1 MIPGEQHAAAAPAGR
16 RVAPWNDE
24 RLRAI
29 GLQAITLVLVLALL
43 AYLAVNAVDNL
54 HRQGIATGFDFLGR
68 EASFAITTAL
78 IPYSPADTYARAL
91 LVGLLNTLLVAALGI
106 LFATLL
112 GVALGLARLSTNW
125 LLNRLALVYVEIMRN
140 TPLILQLFLWW
151 DLLRLS
157 TPPPHQAWE
166 PLPGLYIS
174 LRGVFFPVPVYDP
187 LYAWMAV
194 ALVLGIA
201 AAVWLRSWARRRQA
215 RTGYP
220 VPAGW
225 LGLALLLLLPA
236 IVFLAGGA
244 PHLLDIPH
252 PTRFDFSGG
261 RSITPEFA
269 ALLVAL
275 VAYTAAFIGEIVRGG
290 VLAVKSG
297 QSEAAAA
304 LGLTRGQALRLV
316 VLPQAVRVIIPPL
329 TSEYLNLAKNS
340 SLAVAI
346 GFPEL
351 FSVTN
356 TIANQTGQAIET
368 MAIVSATYLAIS
380 LSISLL
386 MNLYNRSMALV
397 ER

>member
-1 MIPGEQHAAAAPAGR
+1 MVPADQRAPASPPR
-16 RVAPWNDE
+16 RKVALWNDE
-24 RLRAI
+24 RVRSLAF
-29 GLQAITLVLVLALL
+29 QSVTLALVVGLL
-43 AYLAVNAVDNL
+43 AYLALNAADNL
-54 HRQGIATGFDFLGR
+54 SRQGIATGFGFLGR

-91 LVGLLNTLLVAALGI
+91 LVGLLNTLLVAGLG
-106 LFATLL
+106 LVLATLL
-112 GVALGLARLSTNW
+112 GLALGLARLSANW
-125 LLNRLALVYVEIMRN
+125 LLGRIALVYVEIMRN
-140 TPLILQLFLWW
+140 TPLVLQLFLWW

-157 TPPPHQAWE
+157 TPPPRQAWK
-166 PLPGLYIS
+166 PLPGVYIS

-187 LYAWMAV
+187 LYLWMAA
-194 ALVLGIA
+194 ALALGVA
-201 AAVWLRSWARRRQA
+201 AAVLLGVWGRRHQA
-215 RTGYP
+215 RTGRGLRLAWP
-220 VPAGW
+220 
-225 LGLALLLLLPA
+225 GLALILLPPA
-236 IVFLAGGA
+236 IVFFAGGA
-244 PHLLDIPH
+244 PHLLDVPH

-261 RSITPEFA
+261 RSITPELA
-269 ALLVAL
+269 ALLAGL
-275 VAYTAAFIGEIVRGG
+275 VAYTAAFIGEILRGSILSVR
-290 VLAVKSG
+290 SG

-304 LGLTRGQALRLV
+304 LGLTRGQALRLI
-316 VLPQAVRVIIPPL
+316 VLPQAIRVAIPPL

-356 TIANQTGQAIET
+356 TVANQTGQAIEA
-368 MAIVSATYLAIS
+368 MAIVSATYLAVS

>member
-54 HRQGIATGFDFLGR
+54 RRQGIATGFDFLGR

-187 LYAWMAV
+187 LYAWMGV

-201 AAVWLRSWARRRQA
+201 AALWLRSWARRRQA
-215 RTGYP
+215 RTGISR
-220 VPAGW
+220 AG
-225 LGLALLLLLPA
+225 GLARSRSPAAVAGDRLPRRRRA
-236 IVFLAGGA
+236 AS
-244 PHLLDIPH
+244 PRH
-252 PTRFDFSGG
+252 PTSHALRFQRRPQHHAGIRG
-261 RSITPEFA
+261 AAGRARRSIPRPSSA
-269 ALLVAL
+269 RSCA
-275 VAYTAAFIGEIVRGG
+275 AAFSR
-290 VLAVKSG
+290 
-297 QSEAAAA
+297 
-304 LGLTRGQALRLV
+304 
-316 VLPQAVRVIIPPL
+316 
-329 TSEYLNLAKNS
+329 
-340 SLAVAI
+340 
-346 GFPEL
+346 
-351 FSVTN
+351 
-356 TIANQTGQAIET
+356 
-368 MAIVSATYLAIS
+368 
-380 LSISLL
+380 
-386 MNLYNRSMALV
+386 
-397 ER
+397 